1 MAMPYIGSRIS
12 LISKS
17 EIRYEGILDGIDP
30 EEHTVSLSNVKSFG
44 TEGRRGEGKDILPSN
59 ELYETIIF
67 RGSDIKDL
75 TVIQSTQPP
84 REAPEVERPPARP
97 RRVRNSRPRG
107 VYGELREN
115 AQDNPQFKEDFD
127 FESSKIEREEVK
139 NSDERAYDKKKGF
152 FDNISSGANESEG
165 RFDRYRQKAKDSE
178 TFGEQSVYEGERKLR
193 YYQNRGFRRGGYR
206 NNRNRFQRRGYGY

>member
-75 TVIQSTQPP
+75 TVIQSTPP
-84 REAPEVERPPARP
+84 VKEPPPEVDRQPSRP
-97 RRVRNSRPRG
+97 RRVRNNRPREI
-107 VYGELREN
+107 YGELREN

-127 FESSKIEREEVK
+127 FESSIIEREDVK
-139 NSDERAYDKKKGF
+139 
-152 FDNISSGANESEG
+152 DNDLSLIHI
-165 RFDRYRQKAKDSE
+165 
-178 TFGEQSVYEGERKLR
+178 
-193 YYQNRGFRRGGYR
+193 
-206 NNRNRFQRRGYGY
+206 